1 MRRSRWS
8 AADCLRASTVSRH
21 RPLWRPTRLSGM
33 RTATCCP
40 HHLRTTAGWL
50 SSKRVTRFIHHID
63 LGFEPIRL
71 ALFTR
76 LKQDIYVPAIK
87 AEIAAV
93 DQTPALA
100 EQLDATAFKGLPTY
114 GSYVART
121 TFLHTLAF
129 NDHLRGLT
137 NEELRYAVVSPGTD
151 VAFPVVEHPVARRH
165 PRQTRQGH
173 GRQHRAGANGREQQR
188 VGGGAA
194 TRRGRPDRP
203 GHTGPAVWHRRR
215 ATAPGLGLVHTGG
228 QRQPV

>member
-1 MRRSRWS
+1 
-8 AADCLRASTVSRH
+8 
-21 RPLWRPTRLSGM
+21 M

-121 TFLHTLAF
+121 NFLHTLAF